1 MKIFQLIPLNIV
13 KYPSINISFDKRIM
27 ARRERFNANCANR
40 TKTGK
45 IRHTQKKRSS
55 AQRTENIKLILHL
68 SSTFLFYFQ
77 CCHFGVFG
85 VYKFVVCSVFVWSY
99 FSFLL
104 SSVRFFYFVCCVF
117 SHFSFS
123 FVVRRCVFGFF
134 FLLVLICC
142 CCCWMLIFHT
152 CVSIRW
158 IFVFALEFVSSPLHT
173 HKVKYDRFI
182 GFSYMFTFAS
192 QPCVY
197 MWFSTWALCLSVK
210 IFAQKSLW
218 SDNCAFD
225 IELSQIN
232 YRVHTTIKI
241 QPQLAVG
248 SLN

>member
-1 MKIFQLIPLNIV
+1 MYLAC
-13 KYPSINISFDKRIM
+13 INSSFV
-27 ARRERFNANCANR
+27 
-40 TKTGK
+40 
-45 IRHTQKKRSS
+45 RSLCG
-55 AQRTENIKLILHL
+55 AI
-68 SSTFLFYFQ
+68 FLFYSLL
-77 CCHFGVFG
+77 FGFFILSV
-85 VYKFVVCSVFVWSY
+85 VYFLTSLSRSSFDVVCLV
-99 FSFLL
+99 
-104 SSVRFFYFVCCVF
+104 
-117 SHFSFS
+117 
-123 FVVRRCVFGFF
+123 F

-248 SLN
+248 LLN